1 VPSSTVTST
10 VNAPIWKKRE

>member
-10 VNAPIWKKRE
+10 VNAPIWEKRE